1 MGSDSIPLWIIFIIC
16 VIGGAYFAA
25 TESSFSAVNKIKIKA
40 MADDGNRRAKGVMFV
55 LNKFEKALTTLLI
68 GNNVTKIAGA
78 AVFTILCTDI
88 FKDGFGK
95 SDEFLDSFAFSMIC
109 SVLSTVIIFLF
120 SEMIPKSM
128 ANDRSE
134 TVSLLFQGT
143 LRFIMKILTPFA
155 AFFNIISAKAAK
167 MFSPKDAEPSITE
180 DELTEII
187 ETAEEEGVVDEEQGD
202 MLKSAIEFTKTTVED
217 IMTMEKDMNCIV
229 VNWSNKQVL
238 DFITNTV
245 HSRLPVKAA
254 NSDRII
260 GILRVRSFL
269 KEYRRNPRIEVRSVM
284 TAPYLIRQNTKID
297 KLLTHMRQHKL
308 QMAIVQDEKR
318 QVVGLVTL
326 EDILEEL
333 VGEIFDEEDIVD
345 NNFQALGG
353 NKYMINTH
361 MVIGEIYDRMG
372 IGKASRGIANKPL
385 LSLVLETLG
394 RIPSE
399 DEDPFYY
406 ENLEITP
413 KTVENGRL
421 TEVYIQ
427 ILDDEDIAALK
438 AEGAEAEVKA

>member
-25 TESSFSAVNKIKIKA
+25 TESAFSAVNKIKIKA
-40 MADDGNRRAKGVMFV
+40 MADEGGKRARGVMYV
-55 LNKFEKALTTLLI
+55 LNKFDKALTTLLV

-88 FKDGFGK
+88 FRDAFGK
-95 SDEFLDSFAFSMIC
+95 DDAFLDSFAFSMIC

-134 TVSLLFQGT
+134 SVSLFLQGT
-143 LRFIMKILTPFA
+143 LRFFMKILAPIT
-155 AFFNIISAKAAK
+155 AFFNIISTKASK
-167 MFSPKDAEPSITE
+167 MFAPKSAEPSITE

-187 ETAEEEGVVDEEQGD
+187 ETAEEEGIVDEEQGD
-202 MLKSAIEFTKTTVED
+202 ILKSAIEFTKTTVGD
-217 IMTMEKDMNCIV
+217 IMTMEKDMNSIV
-229 VNWSNKQVL
+229 VNWPNKQVL

-245 HSRLPVKAA
+245 HSRLPVRAA

-260 GILRVRSFL
+260 GVLRVRTFL
-269 KEYRRNPRIEVRSVM
+269 QEYKRNPRIEVRSVM
-284 TAPYLIRQNTKID
+284 TAPYVVRENTKID
-297 KLLTHMRQHKL
+297 KLLTYMRQHKL
-308 QMAIVQDEKR
+308 QMAVVHDEKR
-318 QVVGLVTL
+318 RVVGLVTL

-345 NNFQALGG
+345 TNFQTLGG
-353 NKYMINTH
+353 NKYMVNTH
-361 MVIGEIYDRMG
+361 MIMGEVYDRMG
-372 IGKASRGIANKPL
+372 IGKAPRGIANKPL

-394 RIPSE
+394 RIPEE
-399 DEDPFYY
+399 DEEPFLY

-413 KTVENGRL
+413 KTVEHGRL
-421 TEVYIQ
+421 TEVVIH
-427 ILDDEDIAALK
+427 ILDDEDLAALK
-438 AEGAEAEVKA
+438 SDEPREEVRV

>member
-25 TESSFSAVNKIKIKA
+25 TESSFSAVNRIKIKS
-40 MADDGNRRAKGVMFV
+40 MADDGNKSAKGVMCV
-55 LNKFEKALTTLLI
+55 LNKFEQALTALLV

-88 FKDGFGK
+88 FRELGSGE
-95 SDEFLDSFAFSMIC
+95 EFLDSFAFSVIC
-109 SVLSTVIIFLF
+109 SALSTVIIFLF

-134 TVSLLFQGT
+134 SVSLFFQGT
-143 LRFIMKILTPFA
+143 LRFFMKIMTPFTL
-155 AFFNIISAKAAK
+155 FFNIISKKASE
-167 MFSPKDAEPSITE
+167 MFSSKDAEPSITE
-180 DELTEII
+180 DEFTEII
-187 ETAEEEGVVDEEQGD
+187 ETAEEEGIVDEEQSD
-202 MLKSAIEFTKTTVED
+202 MLKSAIEFNKTTVGD
-217 IMTMEKDMNCIV
+217 IMTMEKDVNCIS

-245 HSRLPVKAA
+245 HSRLPVRAA

-260 GILRVRSFL
+260 GVLRVRTFL
-269 KEYRRNPRIEVRSVM
+269 KEYRKNPRIEVRSVM
-284 TAPYLIRQNTKID
+284 TAPYVTRETTKID
-297 KLLTHMRQHKL
+297 KLLTYMRQHKL
-308 QMAIVQDEKR
+308 QMAIVQNEHRK
-318 QVVGLVTL
+318 VVGLVTI

-345 NNFQALGG
+345 RNFQTLGG
-353 NKYMINTH
+353 NKYMVNTH

-372 IGKASRGIANKPL
+372 LGKAARGIANKPM

-394 RIPSE
+394 RMPAE
-399 DEDPFYY
+399 DEEPFFY

-421 TEVYIQ
+421 TEVVIQ
-427 ILDDEDIAALK
+427 ILDDEDIASLK
-438 AEGAEAEVKA
+438 ADESREEVQV

>member
-25 TESSFSAVNKIKIKA
+25 TESSFSAVNKIKVKS
-40 MADDGNRRAKGVMFV
+40 MADDGSRRAKGVMYV
-55 LNKFEKALTTLLI
+55 LNNFEKALTTLLI

-78 AVFTILCTDI
+78 SVFTIICTDI
-88 FKDGFGK
+88 FQEAFGK
-95 SDEFLDSFAFSMIC
+95 DERFLDSFAFSVIC

-134 TVSLLFQGT
+134 TVSLLLQGSI
-143 LRFIMKILTPFA
+143 RFLMKVLSPI
-155 AFFNIISAKAAK
+155 AFIFCVISKKATET
-167 MFSPKDAEPSITE
+167 FSDEEAEPSITE

-202 MLKSAIEFTKTTVED
+202 MLISAIEFTKTTVLD

-245 HSRLPVKAA
+245 HSRIPVRAA
-254 NSDRII
+254 NSNRII
-260 GILRVRSFL
+260 GILRVRTFL

-284 TAPYLIRQNTKID
+284 TAPYVIRETTKID
-297 KLLTHMRQHKL
+297 KLLTYMRQHKL

-318 QVVGLVTL
+318 KVLGLVTL

-345 NNFQALGG
+345 TNFQTLGG
-353 NKYMINTH
+353 NKYMVNTH
-361 MVIGEIYDRMG
+361 MVVGEMYERMG
-372 IGKASRGIANKPL
+372 LGKAARGIVTKPL

-394 RIPSE
+394 RMPSE
-399 DEDPFYY
+399 DDAPFLY
-406 ENLEITP
+406 ENLEISP

-421 TEVYIQ
+421 TEVIVH
-427 ILDDEDIAALK
+427 ILDDDELSAYK
-438 AEGAEAEVKA
+438 ADDREEARV